1 MSPRML
7 FSIVI
12 LCCLLSWSQTDG
24 TVWAAE
30 PSTPSYSLPS
40 YSLGDIVALAM
51 EHSPTLAGAEGVVK
65 QRRGQQIAAGAYP
78 NPSVSGTVGRGAIR
92 DPSTGVRITER
103 TVTVEQPLEWQG
115 TRQARQEAAN
125 AGVAGARAALEE
137 TRLTLLADVKVAFYS
152 LLFAQRDAELAAQ
165 NVTTVEE
172 VLRTVKARVAAG
184 EATSFD
190 TMKAGVEVQ
199 KAQKDVARAQNAFL
213 VAKTRLNTLTAGAL
227 GKQFSIQGDFQS
239 PKQGLGLDLDRL
251 TAQAFEQHP
260 SLRRLTKLA
269 EQAEHT
275 VRFERESRVPNISVQ
290 GQYHREA
297 GDESMTAGLSV
308 PLPLWYRR
316 QGEIE
321 TALGTKHR
329 AEAERLRAQNEL
341 EQAITQQVQ
350 EVRTAQD
357 QLHVFETGLLKQA
370 EQTLTVARTSFRQG
384 AASLLDVLDAQRV
397 YRQTLLE
404 YAQVRADLSIAFVRL
419 ERSLG
424 APL

>member
-1 MSPRML
+1 MNPRIFL
-7 FSIVI
+7 LVLIV
-12 LCCLLSWSQTDG
+12 CCLVDRSQSGMTA
-24 TVWAAE
+24 WAAD
-30 PSTPSYSLPS
+30 PGKPSYSLA
-40 YSLGDIVALAM
+40 DILALAV
-51 EHSPTLAGAEGVVK
+51 EHSPTLAGAEGLVK
-65 QRRGQQIAAGAYP
+65 QSHGQQIAAGAYL
-78 NPSVSGTVGRGAIR
+78 NPSVSGSAGRGAIR
-92 DPSTGVRITER
+92 DPSTGARITER
-103 TVTVEQPLEWQG
+103 TVTVEQPLEWLG
-115 TRQARQEAAN
+115 KRQARQEAAN
-125 AGVAGARAALEE
+125 AGVAGASAALEE
-137 TRLTLLADVKVAFYS
+137 TRLVLLADIKVGFYS
-152 LLFAQRDAELAAQ
+152 LLFAQRDAELTAQ
-165 NVTTVEE
+165 NVTMVEE

-190 TMKAGVEVQ
+190 TMKASVEVQ
-199 KAQKDVARAQNAFL
+199 KAQKEVARAQNALL

-239 PKQGLGLDLDRL
+239 AKQTLDLDRL

-260 SLRRLTKLA
+260 ALRRLAKLA

-275 VRFERESRVPNISVQ
+275 VQFERESRVPNISVQ
-290 GQYHREA
+290 GSYHREA
-297 GDESMTAGLSV
+297 GDESVTAGLSV

-341 EQAITQQVQ
+341 EQAITQHAQ

-370 EQTLTVARTSFRQG
+370 EQTLTVARTSFRHG

-404 YAQVRADLSIAFVRL
+404 YAQVRADLSIALVRL

>member
-1 MSPRML
+1 MSPRTL
-7 FSIVI
+7 LLVLIV
-12 LCCLLSWSQTDG
+12 CCLTGQTASRV
-24 TVWAAE
+24 TAWAAE
-30 PSTPSYSLPS
+30 SAIST
-40 YSLGDIVALAM
+40 YSLGDILALAV
-51 EHSPTLAGAEGVVK
+51 EHSPTLAGAEGWVK
-65 QRRGQQIAAGAYP
+65 QSHGQQITAGAYP
-78 NPSVSGTVGRGAIR
+78 NPSISGNAGPGAIR

-103 TVTVEQPLEWQG
+103 TFSVEQPLEWPG
-115 TRQARQEAAN
+115 KRQARQEAAN
-125 AGVAGARAALEE
+125 AGVAEANAALEA
-137 TRLTLLADVKVAFYS
+137 TRLALLADVKVAFYS
-152 LLFAQRDAELAAQ
+152 VLFAQRDAELAAQ
-165 NVTTVEE
+165 NVAMVEE

-199 KAQKDVARAQNAFL
+199 KAQKEVARAHNALL
-213 VAKTRLNTLTAGAL
+213 VAKARLNTLTAGSL
-227 GKQFSIQGDFQS
+227 GKQFSIQGDFL
-239 PKQGLGLDLDRL
+239 PPRQGLDVDRL
-251 TAQAFEQHP
+251 AAQAFEQHP
-260 SLRRLTKLA
+260 TLRRVAKLA

-275 VRFERESRVPNISVQ
+275 VRLERESRVPNISVQ
-290 GQYHREA
+290 GNYHREA
-297 GDESMTAGLSV
+297 GDESLTAGLSV

-321 TALGTKHR
+321 TALGAKYR
-329 AEAERLRAQNEL
+329 ADAERLRAKKEL
-341 EQAITQQVQ
+341 EQAITQHTQ

-357 QLHVFETGLLKQA
+357 QLQVFETGLLKQA

-404 YAQVRADLSIAFVRL
+404 YAQVRADLSIALVRL